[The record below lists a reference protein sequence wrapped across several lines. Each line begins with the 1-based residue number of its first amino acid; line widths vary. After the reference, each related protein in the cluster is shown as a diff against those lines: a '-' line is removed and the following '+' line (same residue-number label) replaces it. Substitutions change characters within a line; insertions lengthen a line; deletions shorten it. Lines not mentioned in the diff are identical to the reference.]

1 MILIWRLGDFL
12 YFDVVHGKVSIP
24 SVLALA
30 ASKEAAALE
39 REMDL
44 SGRSA

>member
-1 MILIWRLGDFL
+1 MDSFAVQSSCAERALF
-12 YFDVVHGKVSIP
+12 SES